1 MPLLQ
6 ISTNPT
12 GLSATVLSTWSA
24 CLSPTPA
31 QDGVGLENRD
41 TVSSTTVLLTTG
53 HFSICWH
60 SKRTSLRPSGVA
72 NIWVSEAR

>member
-1 MPLLQ
+1 MPLFQ

-31 QDGVGLENRD
+31 QDGAGLEDRD

-53 HFSICWH
+53 HFSIC
-60 SKRTSLRPSGVA
+60 
-72 NIWVSEAR
+72 